1 MGIFQ
6 WDSVM
11 YWLYKESVTQFPET
25 CNHLVT
31 TGHEENLYSPTG
43 CKWLLRV
50 TMKLIAVLLTQV

>member
-11 YWLYKESVTQFPET
+11 YWLYKESVTQGLET

-31 TGHEENLYSPTG
+31 TGHEENLQVASG
-43 CKWLLRV
+43 CWELLWNWLLFC
-50 TMKLIAVLLTQV
+50 